1 MRYACVVSG
10 GCGGRHANGAGKR
23 EIERPPSCPV
33 QSEGVIIPM
42 RLFVFILS
50 IYLAYLFH

>member
-1 MRYACVVSG
+1 MCRVG
-10 GCGGRHANGAGKR
+10 GLRGCHANGAGKR

-33 QSEGVIIPM
+33 QSEGVTIPM
-42 RLFVFILS
+42 RLFAFILS